1 MRVYLIGI
9 GGIGM
14 SACAGLAKAMGFE
27 VYGSEEREVLPPA
40 SEILKELQIVPSK
53 PDPERL
59 LELKPEVVV
68 LGNAVKKD
76 HIEII
81 TAQKAG
87 LPLLSFPEFLETY
100 LLRDRVS
107 LVVGGTHGKTTTSAL
122 LSFTLE
128 RLGEDPSFLV
138 GGILKDF
145 GKNYRLGKGRFFVL
159 EGDEYPSSAFNPN
172 PKFFHYRP
180 FGLILTSLEYDH
192 ADVYENLEALK
203 SVFTELVKLLPKEGI
218 LIFCQD
224 DPNLKEVIAKAR
236 PLCKVLSYGEG
247 EKADYRLLEEEDLYE
262 AGEFKNTGKVRDKTG
277 KYFEIHLKIPG
288 KHNLLNALSV
298 LALLEALG
306 FEREEILLAFKDFS
320 GVKRRQE
327 VLYSQEGVVVID
339 DFAHHPTA
347 VKITLRE
354 LQKALKPERTIL
366 FFEPRTN
373 SSKRKVFQEDY
384 VEALSLADEIYLKVP
399 PNLERIPE
407 EERID
412 LEYIKRE
419 LEKRTKKTFILEK
432 GIDLK
437 AIENFFNNLKRAL
450 IVFMSSAFME
460 KEIGSILERLK
471 REHGKGAS

>member
-1 MRVYLIGI
+1 MRVYFIGI

-27 VYGSEEREVLPPA
+27 VYGSEERELFPPS
-40 SEILKELQIVPSK
+40 SEILKELEIVPTK

-59 LELKPEVVV
+59 LELKPEIVV

-76 HIEII
+76 HKEVI
-81 TAQKAG
+81 AALKAG

-100 LLRDRVS
+100 FLRNRVN
-107 LVVGGTHGKTTTSAL
+107 LVVAGTHGKTTTSAL

-128 RLGEDPSFLV
+128 RLGEAPSFLV

-180 FGLILTSLEYDH
+180 FGLILTSLEFDH
-192 ADVYENLEALK
+192 ADVYQNLEALK
-203 SVFTELVKLLPKEGI
+203 SAFTELVKLLPKEGI
-218 LIFCQD
+218 LVFCHD
-224 DPNLKEVIAKAR
+224 DPNLKEVIARAR
-236 PLCKVLSYGEG
+236 PLCKLLSYGER
-247 EKADYRLLEEEDLYE
+247 EDADYRLLEEKGFYE
-262 AGEFKNTGKVRDKTG
+262 RGEFKNRGKVRDSSG
-277 KYFEIHLKIPG
+277 NFFEIHLKIPG

-298 LALLEALG
+298 IALLEALG
-306 FEREEILLAFKDFS
+306 FKREEILLALKDFS

-327 VLYSQEGVVVID
+327 VLYNNNGVIVID

-347 VKITLRE
+347 VKITLGE

-384 VEALSLADEIYLKVP
+384 VEALSLAEEIYFKVP
-399 PNLERIPE
+399 PNLESIPE

-419 LEKRTKKTFILEK
+419 LEKRGKKSFILEK
-432 GIDLK
+432 EIALEG
-437 AIENFFNNLKRAL
+437 IENFLNNSKRTL

-460 KEIGSILERLK
+460 KEIGSILEGLK
-471 REHGKGAS
+471 KEHGKGAF